1 MWSLSTFPKTAREPL
16 EFTVL
21 YATEMIYR
29 RREALDGHQWFKTF
43 ILNPSTFWEQK
54 GARDWVK
61 LPMASHLI
69 DQFDKGNETAMH
81 VC

>member
-1 MWSLSTFPKTAREPL
+1 MWSLSTFPETSREPL

-21 YATEMIYR
+21 YATKMTYR